1 MSDSIDSDK
10 VSDNKFFIMKYISKV
25 KTDWK
30 PVLVKLIK
38 PYIPTIDEF
47 LTKEREI
54 YGDAIKTFP
63 PPELIFNCFNQFPFK
78 KLKVVILGQDPYINE
93 GQAMGLSFSIPK
105 FTKNSK
111 TKFPPSLRNI
121 YKELYGNLKK
131 SKPSSY
137 SGDLTNWAKQGVLL
151 LNSALTVRQYKSN
164 SHKQIWQKFTDDV
177 IQYISDHT
185 KNVVFILWGNFAIK
199 KGKNIDTTKHHIIS
213 SVHPSPL
220 SATRGFFGSEPFI
233 KCNKQLVKY
242 GKKVIEWDTI

>member
-1 MSDSIDSDK
+1 
-10 VSDNKFFIMKYISKV
+10 MKYISKV

-93 GQAMGLSFSIPK
+93 GQAMGLSFSIPNNSYLN
-105 FTKNSK
+105 TNTNANSK
-111 TKFPPSLRNI
+111 AIKFPPSLGNI
-121 YKELYGNLKK
+121 FKELYGNLGKPVPSKK
-131 SKPSSY
+131 EG
-137 SGDLTNWAKQGVLL
+137 GDLTPWAQQGVLL

-164 SHKQIWQKFTDDV
+164 SHKDIWKDFTDDV

-185 KNVVFILWGNFAIK
+185 KNIVFILWGNFAIN
-199 KGKNIDTTKHHIIS
+199 KGKNIDTKKHYIIS
-213 SVHPSPL
+213 SAHPSPL
-220 SATRGFFGSEPFI
+220 SASRGFFGSKPFA
-233 KCNKQLVKY
+233 KCNEQLVKY
-242 GKKVIEWDTI
+242 KKKPIEFAL